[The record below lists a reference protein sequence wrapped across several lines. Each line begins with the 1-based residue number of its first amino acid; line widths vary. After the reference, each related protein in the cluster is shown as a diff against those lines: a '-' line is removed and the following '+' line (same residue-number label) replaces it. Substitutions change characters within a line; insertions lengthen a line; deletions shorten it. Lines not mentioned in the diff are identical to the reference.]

1 MNAATELADEIEDE
15 GADLTFIIVADEERE
30 LIVKALRAYASA
42 PQADLAGAVDSGT
55 PSAAADLMAL
65 ELESIA
71 DEELDDFPGSA
82 RIVRNAAKM
91 LRARP
96 GKVQCVLCDQQ
107 GSEPAPSDIDSE
119 GR

>member
-15 GADLTFIIVADEERE
+15 DPTFIIVADEERE

-55 PSAAADLMAL
+55 PSAAADLMAM
-65 ELESIA
+65 ELESVA

-82 RIVRNAAKM
+82 RIVRNAAAM
-91 LRARP
+91 LRR
-96 GKVQCVLCDQQ
+96 LC
-107 GSEPAPSDIDSE
+107 GISNGA
-119 GR
+119 

>member
-15 GADLTFIIVADEERE
+15 GAGLTFIIVADEERE

-55 PSAAADLMAL
+55 PPAVADPLDRDDIEQLREDLLNMEGWLPEGKARLSMLCDMAL
-65 ELESIA
+65 
-71 DEELDDFPGSA
+71 
-82 RIVRNAAKM
+82 AA
-91 LRARP
+91 L
-96 GKVQCVLCDQQ
+96 
-107 GSEPAPSDIDSE
+107 SDIDSE